1 MIGKLVPIRNGEKK
15 PKTDDISIMLN
26 AVLQRKKKE
35 QGMQNIKQWES
46 LSCLCKD
53 LPPWSISNAEH
64 LKKITQAFHL

>member
-35 QGMQNIKQWES
+35 QVMKNIK
-46 LSCLCKD
+46 K
-53 LPPWSISNAEH
+53 
-64 LKKITQAFHL
+64 